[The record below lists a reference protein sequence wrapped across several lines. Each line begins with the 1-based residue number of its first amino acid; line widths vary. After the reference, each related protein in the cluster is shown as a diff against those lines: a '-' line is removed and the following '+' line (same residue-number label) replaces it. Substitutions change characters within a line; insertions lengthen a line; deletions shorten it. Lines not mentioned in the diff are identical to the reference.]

1 MLVFF
6 FYTGIG
12 RGLYAMLLVHV
23 ALFLPYVIVV
33 IGVQTNDSARQ

>member
-12 RGLYAMLLVHV
+12 RGLHAMLLVHV
-23 ALFLPYVIVV
+23 APYVIVV